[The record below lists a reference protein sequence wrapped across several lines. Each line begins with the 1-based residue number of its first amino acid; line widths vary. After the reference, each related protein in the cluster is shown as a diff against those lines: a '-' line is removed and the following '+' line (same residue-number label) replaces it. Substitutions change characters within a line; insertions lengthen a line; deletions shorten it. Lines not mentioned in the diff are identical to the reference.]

1 VTALDRPG
9 VRSPLTNGAKL
20 PSLSID
26 TSDPSAGSVPT
37 RVSAGLERSLTQV
50 ARTILRLDV
59 PVDALP
65 DGASIG
71 RTGYWLLVL
80 VSEQAPLRLSDLA
93 GTVELDLSTISRQIR
108 DLVASGLITRTP
120 DPADGRAALLSLTD
134 QGVAVLEAVSEFRRR
149 VLAEAIAGWS
159 DEERNSLASGLLR
172 LGAGL
177 HPSRDPA
184 TELVNEASEETR

>member
-1 VTALDRPG
+1 M
-9 VRSPLTNGAKL
+9 
-20 PSLSID
+20 PSLSVD
-26 TSDPSAGSVPT
+26 ASNRSTAAMPT

-50 ARTILRLDV
+50 ARAILRLDV
-59 PVDALP
+59 PADALP

-134 QGVAVLEAVSEFRRR
+134 RGVAVLESVSEFRRR
-149 VLAEAIAGWS
+149 VLAEAIAEWT
-159 DEERNSLASGLLR
+159 DEERNLLTSGLLR

-177 HPSRDPA
+177 HPPRDSVTDYA
-184 TELVNEASEETR
+184 NESHEGNR